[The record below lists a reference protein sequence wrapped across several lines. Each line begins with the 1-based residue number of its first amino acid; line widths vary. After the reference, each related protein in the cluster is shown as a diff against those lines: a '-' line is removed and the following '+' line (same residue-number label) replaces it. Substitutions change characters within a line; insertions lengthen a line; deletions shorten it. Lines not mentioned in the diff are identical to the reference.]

1 MNKRNESAQEEKKEE
16 KEGKEEN
23 EEKDKNEEKEKNE
36 GKEEKDKE
44 EHEDGDLLSAFNEKE
59 LTKAE
64 ADLGMEPC
72 SPKYEQ
78 CENCTDI
85 IDAIQKEKDALHDVH
100 LKFDYMGPYDKN
112 II

>member
-16 KEGKEEN
+16 KEGKEE
-23 EEKDKNEEKEKNE
+23 NEEKEKNE

-100 LKFDYMGPYDKN
+100 LKFDYMGPMKKYEIEYK
-112 II
+112 